1 MQYPSNGMRN
11 GPGSPAPA
19 GPAPASQVAA
29 SRAPANQPPQ
39 QDQRPQPNQAQQPA
53 QPPQPNQA
61 SQANQP
67 QQRQLARVARETTR
81 ENPWPLSLLSKNI
94 KQYVDRM
101 SPLWVEGQVVQ
112 LNERPATK
120 MSFLTMRDVNEDI
133 SMDVTAFGGVLQSTG
148 GAVQAG
154 TRVVAYVKPTFWMRS
169 GRLNLQ
175 AQEIHPVGI
184 GDLLAQIEQLRKRL
198 QAEGLFN
205 PEIKKPLPFLP
216 RTIGLICGRNAKAKD
231 DVLVNAKARWPG
243 AEFEIREVLV
253 QGPGAVPGVS
263 QAIAELDALEHVDV
277 IIIARG
283 GGSVED
289 LLPFSDETMVRAA
302 FAARKPIV
310 SAIGHEGDAPLLD
323 LVADVRASTPTDAAR
338 RVVPDLAE
346 ENRNLARTVTT
357 MRLRVEERI
366 VREREYL
373 DLLRSHPVLK
383 TPTGSLQMHE
393 NVLEQLTQRMRHA
406 ITNRIGRERQGLS
419 STTATLRAMSPQ
431 ATLERGYSI
440 IKAPGV
446 GVLTDVRNVK
456 KGDILEAVL
465 AHGSMITTVFG
476 TRPPVTEDYAA
487 AEADPATDA
496 GTTHE

>member
-1 MQYPSNGMRN
+1 MQGNPQAARPRAHPNMQQSAQNT
-11 GPGSPAPA
+11 PAVQPA
-19 GPAPASQVAA
+19 AQNNQAPQPARQ
-29 SRAPANQPPQ
+29 NPQ
-39 QDQRPQPNQAQQPA
+39 QPTHNTPA
-53 QPPQPNQA
+53 E
-61 SQANQP
+61 
-67 QQRQLARVARETTR
+67 QRQLARVARETTR

-101 SPLWVEGQVVQ
+101 SPLWIEGQVVQ

-120 MSFLTMRDVNEDI
+120 MSFLTIRDVNEDI
-133 SMDVTAFGGVLQSTG
+133 SMDVTTFGGVLQASG

-154 TRVVAYVKPTFWMRS
+154 TRVVAYVKPSFWTRS

-184 GDLLAQIEQLRKRL
+184 GDLLAQIELLRKRL
-198 QAEGLFN
+198 QAEGLFD
-205 PEIKKPLPFLP
+205 PARKKPLPFLP

-231 DVLVNAKARWPG
+231 DVLVNATARWPG
-243 AEFEIREVLV
+243 AQFEVREVLV
-253 QGPGAVPGVS
+253 QGPGAAPGVS

-289 LLPFSDETMVRAA
+289 LLPFSDESMVRAA
-302 FAARKPIV
+302 AAAHKPIV

-373 DLLRSHPVLK
+373 ELLRSHPVLK

-393 NVLEQLTQRMRHA
+393 KVLDQLTQSMRHA
-406 ITNRIGRERQGLS
+406 VSTRISRERQGLS
-419 STTATLRAMSPQ
+419 ATTATLRAMSPQ
-431 ATLERGYSI
+431 ATLERGYAI
-440 IKAPGV
+440 IKAPGI
-446 GVLTDVRNVK
+446 GVLKDVRDVK

-465 AHGSMITTVFG
+465 ARGSMITTVFG
-476 TRPPVTEDYAA
+476 TRPPEDPDSDTPPDTAPQQ
-487 AEADPATDA
+487 EP
-496 GTTHE
+496 

>member
-1 MQYPSNGMRN
+1 
-11 GPGSPAPA
+11 
-19 GPAPASQVAA
+19 
-29 SRAPANQPPQ
+29 
-39 QDQRPQPNQAQQPA
+39 
-53 QPPQPNQA
+53 
-61 SQANQP
+61 
-67 QQRQLARVARETTR
+67 
-81 ENPWPLSLLSKNI
+81 
-94 KQYVDRM
+94 
-101 SPLWVEGQVVQ
+101 
-112 LNERPATK
+112 
-120 MSFLTMRDVNEDI
+120 
-133 SMDVTAFGGVLQSTG
+133 
-148 GAVQAG
+148 
-154 TRVVAYVKPTFWMRS
+154 MRS

-184 GDLLAQIEQLRKRL
+184 GDHCPDRATRKHL
-198 QAEGLFN
+198 QAEGPSTRRSRNHSPSSPHDRPDLW
-205 PEIKKPLPFLP
+205 PKRE
-216 RTIGLICGRNAKAKD
+216 GEGRRP
-231 DVLVNAKARWPG
+231 VNAKARWPG

-440 IKAPGV
+440 IKALELAFSPTFETSRRATSSRPSW
-446 GVLTDVRNVK
+446 LTVQ
-456 KGDILEAVL
+456 
-465 AHGSMITTVFG
+465 
-476 TRPPVTEDYAA
+476 
-487 AEADPATDA
+487 
-496 GTTHE
+496 